1 LRKTTRES
9 WNEHCKYSRTVSREK
24 SLFFFAIDYLF
35 VSLLKKDIDLT
46 IKKPEKNPKNL
57 LAFIL
62 FFYS

>member
-1 LRKTTRES
+1 MNIVNIQEQFQEK
-9 WNEHCKYSRTVSREK
+9 K